1 MQQNYI
7 TRPVQQRQSF
17 STDLSDLPEVSQ
29 AYNFEY
35 LVEKECVYTREALKA
50 YRTLDAYNKYKRYLL
65 NL

>member
-7 TRPVQQRQSF
+7 TRPVQQRQRF
-17 STDLSDLPEVSQ
+17 STDLSEVSQ
-29 AYNFEY
+29 AHNFEY
-35 LVEKECVYTREALKA
+35 LVEKECVYTREAFKA